1 MSSEISTGKVL
12 LTSKPIDLRW
22 LTISNLPETATEETI
37 KECFE
42 RHGRVQTVKI
52 NDQRFAFVA
61 FSDIRTASKAHHAEN
76 ILDKKQLQTTF
87 HDSSYSVPKI
97 LLEVSSSI
105 IEPSSS
111 SPCSITTVTNTLTDK
126 TITTIHDD
134 RDKYSLR
141 TANNPEKNTRHHV
154 VRIKY
159 NSDSPRSN
167 NKTSSI
173 NGSKK
178 TVMRSSRDKHENCSS
193 SSESDRSHNESLFYK
208 YRHQYTSKLK
218 RQSTNLNHL
227 KTKILKIYP
236 LSSKIS
242 SESLRETLRNIFS
255 KFKISSHLLSIKIID
270 DYALLTFEKF
280 EDVNKALLF
289 IKTKS
294 IHGIRLQAEPYNGLI
309 NEHNSMKR
317 SICSDL
323 DVDEYSIKATRTLYI
338 GNLQPEIS
346 SNELREI
353 CSKFGD
359 IMEIEIKRQQ
369 QQSHYL
375 QTFAFIQY
383 VDIKSVIKAMKALKS
398 KLIRN
403 HSVKLG
409 FGKSQPTNVL
419 WLDKLPSN
427 ITESM
432 LRSFVNDITNLSSDE
447 ILDIYIDNRTYHQ
460 TRIVQC
466 LIYFIDIIAAQQA
479 INCIRGKR
487 FQSKRIQVDFAISNI
502 SLSSRNQTRHNF
514 SSSLNHNSIN
524 HKKIIQSETDKN
536 ANTERIFDW
545 LMQNHRSKI
554 NDDEVKKYS
563 KEQILHLKQ
572 IENKKKS
579 NEISTSNTN
588 SYQLLQKIFPT
599 KNIPL
604 ESDSSFIQT
613 DIRLQIYSSQCNQL
627 INSICLPL
635 PKFARILTKSSN
647 ISNTFNSKAYSKDLS
662 FQLNNIST
670 NKSNED
676 LSLCRELNERIRL
689 LDEQIDEF
697 NRNSCLLSP
706 AICSENP
713 NQTIQIER
721 NTILNAQQTSPCH
734 FTTAAISNSSDST
747 LSIHN
752 APTAANNNTI
762 SSTNILQTLMP
773 ASFISPPTYTNQSS
787 SPTSNNQS
795 TRKLSSSLSDTNNNS
810 LNILPVKLLE
820 RLDSS
825 AKFQCKPILSQQ
837 SIITNAP
844 ISSSINDSSVITT
857 SELITFSS
865 TKRNQNHSPSS
876 NISPMSQQHVTDNC
890 IKPIVLKSILKKSC
904 NSSQTES
911 NETCKTTQI
920 MSTNPV
926 FKPKVKQTLLLD
938 KNKKSINQQTHN
950 LITNYTDKHQT
961 EMKKLSKQSI
971 TSVNHDQETLLEKI
985 SKKSNKKPIETIMK
999 SSKNVI
1005 ETPISSPDSNVSQST
1020 VKHLDPKTLKI
1031 PDQFN
1036 QKAIVELNK
1045 IQKPNLVQNHKKIE
1059 KKSLSSI
1066 SIQQKKTSLSNKKI
1080 LKCKQQHQNNKKY
1093 LDTIEQNSLNK
1104 SLISILKIDKKKNN
1118 QKLIINSDDNNK
1130 ISKKSTNDTL
1140 KTKLKL
1146 KQSTSMYDRVKNR
1159 SRTEEIQNSLLTT
1172 KDNHLSQQNNDDDV
1186 QAKNITQLQ
1195 RHNVIMDSSKSEY
1208 DMLTKTDNKK
1218 ITNFDSNIFDSEEN
1232 DHNNENRI
1240 NQQQM
1245 EISKFDNEG
1254 LIFRKKTIMSKTN
1267 FLPTKRSSIDQLNL
1281 SSKKI
1286 KLQLKDF
1293 PSIDEQQIITCKI
1306 SSAEKSLNKT
1316 IFENTTLH
1324 KTDTAF
1330 TNHHDHLITAVASS
1344 NTPSKDDD
1352 VQSIPANTKQESIP
1366 SKPILTSN
1374 ETHNQ
1379 LINSIDSNYDEQI
1392 KLISSLV
1399 IDNTQQNSFNEQQI
1413 LNQKEQKTHELLSYI
1428 LVDKSTSPSIENS
1441 SLKKVS
1447 QVSQQEVLRSSSII
1461 SEEVSISTISCKTTE
1476 KSLNVTNNFLLDNT
1490 NSYNLPIDHQAVITD
1505 TSTISIPAALSDI
1518 KNPSCFSSSITNETL
1533 NPCNSRSIT
1542 NHEHSSIPMR
1552 LFPQLITQDSNLFMF
1567 HHQHYSY
1574 PLVAR
1579 PPSNS
1584 PPLSIRTLSTSSN
1597 NSTIGNCCYNINM
1610 SGQQYC
1616 HDKESR
1622 RDSITNSS
1630 TTSSFHCSTPNST
1643 ISRQQ
1648 SFESDSIF
1656 SFGNLSEVY
1665 GYALPAQQSLNSFT
1679 SECYHIN
1686 DFQSYDPYNIQ
1697 WEGYIIL
1704 KNNQAY
1710 IKTQFIA
1717 GNPQIARISINYW
1730 HSDTHRN
1737 LRISQRMRLEQI
1749 QLDGVQKRM
1758 QMDNDHCILIAEP
1771 NGLTPD
1777 EIRSEQSYL
1786 KNDIIQYL
1794 HEKQAAGIFN
1804 ILLPG
1809 LLQPVYVVHI
1819 FPPCQF
1825 ASEILQKRA
1834 PDAYRCVVQNKI
1846 EKIYLLF
1853 IITSTI
1859 Q

>member
-159 NSDSPRSN
+159 DSDSPRSN

-466 LIYFIDIIAAQQA
+466 LIYFIDIIAAQHA

-713 NQTIQIER
+713 NQTIPTTHTQCIQIER

-752 APTAANNNTI
+752 ALTAANNNTI

-825 AKFQCKPILSQQ
+825 AKFQCKPISSQQ

-1159 SRTEEIQNSLLTT
+1159 SRTEEIQN
-1172 KDNHLSQQNNDDDV
+1172 
-1186 QAKNITQLQ
+1186 
-1195 RHNVIMDSSKSEY
+1195 
-1208 DMLTKTDNKK
+1208 
-1218 ITNFDSNIFDSEEN
+1218 
-1232 DHNNENRI
+1232 
-1240 NQQQM
+1240 
-1245 EISKFDNEG
+1245 
-1254 LIFRKKTIMSKTN
+1254 
-1267 FLPTKRSSIDQLNL
+1267 
-1281 SSKKI
+1281 
-1286 KLQLKDF
+1286 
-1293 PSIDEQQIITCKI
+1293 
-1306 SSAEKSLNKT
+1306 
-1316 IFENTTLH
+1316 
-1324 KTDTAF
+1324 
-1330 TNHHDHLITAVASS
+1330 
-1344 NTPSKDDD
+1344 
-1352 VQSIPANTKQESIP
+1352 
-1366 SKPILTSN
+1366 
-1374 ETHNQ
+1374 
-1379 LINSIDSNYDEQI
+1379 
-1392 KLISSLV
+1392 
-1399 IDNTQQNSFNEQQI
+1399 
-1413 LNQKEQKTHELLSYI
+1413 
-1428 LVDKSTSPSIENS
+1428 
-1441 SLKKVS
+1441 
-1447 QVSQQEVLRSSSII
+1447 
-1461 SEEVSISTISCKTTE
+1461 
-1476 KSLNVTNNFLLDNT
+1476 
-1490 NSYNLPIDHQAVITD
+1490 
-1505 TSTISIPAALSDI
+1505 
-1518 KNPSCFSSSITNETL
+1518 
-1533 NPCNSRSIT
+1533 
-1542 NHEHSSIPMR
+1542 
-1552 LFPQLITQDSNLFMF
+1552 
-1567 HHQHYSY
+1567 
-1574 PLVAR
+1574 
-1579 PPSNS
+1579 
-1584 PPLSIRTLSTSSN
+1584 
-1597 NSTIGNCCYNINM
+1597 
-1610 SGQQYC
+1610 
-1616 HDKESR
+1616 
-1622 RDSITNSS
+1622 
-1630 TTSSFHCSTPNST
+1630 
-1643 ISRQQ
+1643 
-1648 SFESDSIF
+1648 
-1656 SFGNLSEVY
+1656 
-1665 GYALPAQQSLNSFT
+1665 
-1679 SECYHIN
+1679 
-1686 DFQSYDPYNIQ
+1686 
-1697 WEGYIIL
+1697 
-1704 KNNQAY
+1704 
-1710 IKTQFIA
+1710 
-1717 GNPQIARISINYW
+1717 
-1730 HSDTHRN
+1730 
-1737 LRISQRMRLEQI
+1737 
-1749 QLDGVQKRM
+1749 
-1758 QMDNDHCILIAEP
+1758 
-1771 NGLTPD
+1771 
-1777 EIRSEQSYL
+1777 
-1786 KNDIIQYL
+1786 
-1794 HEKQAAGIFN
+1794 
-1804 ILLPG
+1804 
-1809 LLQPVYVVHI
+1809 
-1819 FPPCQF
+1819 
-1825 ASEILQKRA
+1825 
-1834 PDAYRCVVQNKI
+1834 
-1846 EKIYLLF
+1846 
-1853 IITSTI
+1853 
-1859 Q
+1859 

>member
-159 NSDSPRSN
+159 DSDSPRSN

-193 SSESDRSHNESLFYK
+193 SSESDRSHNE
-208 YRHQYTSKLK
+208 
-218 RQSTNLNHL
+218 
-227 KTKILKIYP
+227 
-236 LSSKIS
+236 
-242 SESLRETLRNIFS
+242 
-255 KFKISSHLLSIKIID
+255 SIKIID

-795 TRKLSSSLSDTNNNS
+795 TRKISSSLSDTNNNS

-938 KNKKSINQQTHN
+938 KNKKTINQQTHN

-1293 PSIDEQQIITCKI
+1293 PSIDEQQTITCKI

-1316 IFENTTLH
+1316 ISENTTLH